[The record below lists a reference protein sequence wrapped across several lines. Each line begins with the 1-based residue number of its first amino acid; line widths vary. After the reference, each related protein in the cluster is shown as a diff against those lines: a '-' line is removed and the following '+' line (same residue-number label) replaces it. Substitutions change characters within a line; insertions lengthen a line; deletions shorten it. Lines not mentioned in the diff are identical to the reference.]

1 MRDLSLHLLD
11 IVQNSLKAGA
21 SRIEIRIDANTVRDR
36 LSIEVIDNGCGMTPE
51 VLEHVFEPF
60 FTRRREGQGT
70 GLGLSIAYRIVADHG
85 GTIEAESAGPGQGAA
100 FRVRLPLATSQKE
113 VSYQYRAA

>member
-1 MRDLSLHLLD
+1 LTNALD
-11 IVQNSLKAGA
+11 STDEVGTV
-21 SRIEIRIDANTVRDR
+21 RIDLAGRDGWAE
-36 LSIEVIDNGCGMTPE
+36 LAVTDSGCGMTSE

-70 GLGLSIAYRIVADHG
+70 GLGLSISYRIVADHG
-85 GTIEAESAGPGQGAA
+85 GTIEAHSDGPGLGAT
-100 FRVRLPLATSQKE
+100 FRVRLPLAQSQRE